1 MSAHRSTCRRS
12 CQLPP
17 APAACSAPASTAC
30 SAPAARGAA
39 NMLPYL
45 PVGVMLPNGNPGFL
59 SLFEL
64 QNPRASNIPRQHQ
77 SGFGRNRTLL
87 EPIMKKFF
95 VFFSLLSLLSISS
108 IAAGQVRPRRVG
120 DSSSA
125 PQTSTP
131 PVSTPAKPPVL
142 GGTNFPNNRR
152 PENPEDATP
161 TGPEEVDAGDIIRVD
176 TTLVTI
182 PVSVMDRDG
191 RYVPNLQKEEFR
203 IWEDGV
209 EQEVAFFQSVD
220 KPFSV
225 VLMLDTSPSTQFR
238 LEDIQD
244 AAISFVNQLRNDDRV
259 MVVSFN
265 DDIKILS
272 DFTTDRS
279 KLRKAIQRSKT
290 DDGTRLYDA
299 VDMVINQ
306 HLSRTH
312 GRKAIVLFTDGVD
325 TTSRRANF
333 DSNVMDAQELDALIY
348 PVQYD
353 TSRDMNV
360 NNYPVSRPSDIV
372 GQILGGILNGGRR
385 RGGGG
390 GGYPRGRGTM
400 RNDYEVA
407 DRYLRE
413 LANSTGGREYQADSL
428 QNMSYAFANVAEELR
443 RQYSIGYYPKR
454 PPQAGQRRQIRVRAR
469 QPNLAVRSRDSYI
482 FNPSGTAISDN
493 SSGSNPPVLNSRN

>member
-1 MSAHRSTCRRS
+1 
-12 CQLPP
+12 
-17 APAACSAPASTAC
+17 
-30 SAPAARGAA
+30 
-39 NMLPYL
+39 
-45 PVGVMLPNGNPGFL
+45 
-59 SLFEL
+59 
-64 QNPRASNIPRQHQ
+64 
-77 SGFGRNRTLL
+77 
-87 EPIMKKFF
+87 MKKFF
-95 VFFSLLSLLSISS
+95 AFLSLLALLSTSFS
-108 IAAGQVRPRRVG
+108 VGFGQGRPRRVG
-120 DSSSA
+120 NSTSVE
-125 PQTSTP
+125 QTTT
-131 PVSTPAKPPVL
+131 TPAPAPTKPPVL
-142 GGTNFPNNRR
+142 GGANYPNNR
-152 PENPEDATP
+152 PPQPQPDQTP
-161 TGPEEVDAGDIIRVD
+161 TGPEEVDAGDVIRVN

-209 EQEVAFFQSVD
+209 EQDVAFFQSVD

-244 AAISFVNQLRNDDRV
+244 AAITFVNQLRSDDKV

-272 DFTTDRS
+272 EFTTDRN
-279 KLRKAIQRSKT
+279 KLQRAIQRSKT

-306 HLSRTH
+306 QLSRVQ

-325 TTSRRANF
+325 TTSRRASYE
-333 DSNVMDAQELDALIY
+333 SNVMDAQELDALIY

-353 TSRDMNV
+353 TSRDMNTT
-360 NNYPVSRPSDIV
+360 NYPPMGQIDIW
-372 GQILGGILNGGRR
+372 GQILGGIFGGGRR

-390 GGYPRGRGTM
+390 GSPRGTG
-400 RNDYEVA
+400 RNDYEIGNQ
-407 DRYLRE
+407 YLRE
-413 LANSTGGREYQADSL
+413 LASSTGGRQYAADSL

-454 PPQAGQRRQIRVRAR
+454 PPQQGQRRLIRVRAR
-469 QPNLAVRSRDSYI
+469 QPNLAVRARDSYI
-482 FNPSGTAISDN
+482 FNPSGGTAVVDN
-493 SSGSNPPVLNSRN
+493 SNNSNPPVLKKLKDQTY

>member
-1 MSAHRSTCRRS
+1 
-12 CQLPP
+12 
-17 APAACSAPASTAC
+17 
-30 SAPAARGAA
+30 
-39 NMLPYL
+39 
-45 PVGVMLPNGNPGFL
+45 
-59 SLFEL
+59 
-64 QNPRASNIPRQHQ
+64 
-77 SGFGRNRTLL
+77 
-87 EPIMKKFF
+87 MKKFL
-95 VFFSLLSLLSISS
+95 VFLSLLSLFSTSITF
-108 IAAGQVRPRRVG
+108 AFGQGRPRRVG
-120 DSSSA
+120 QATTSA
-125 PQTSTP
+125 PETTP
-131 PVSTPAKPPVL
+131 ETTTPAPAPSKPPVL
-142 GGTNFPNNRR
+142 GGANYPNNRR
-152 PENPEDATP
+152 PDPQQPQAP

-244 AAISFVNQLRNDDRV
+244 AAISFVNQLRPDDKV

-272 DFTTDRS
+272 DLTTDRN
-279 KLRKAIQRSKT
+279 KLHKAIQRSKT

-306 HLSRTH
+306 QLNRIQ

-325 TTSRRANF
+325 TTSRRA
-333 DSNVMDAQELDALIY
+333 SYESSIMDAQELDALIY

-360 NNYPVSRPSDIV
+360 GNYPVGTPIDV
-372 GQILGGILNGGRR
+372 WDQILGGIFGGGRRSTGR

-390 GGYPRGRGTM
+390 YPGGGYPRPRGSGRG
-400 RNDYEVA
+400 DYQVGNE
-407 DRYLRE
+407 YLME

-454 PPQAGQRRQIRVRAR
+454 PPEAGQRRMIKVRAR
-469 QPNLAVRSRDSYI
+469 QPNLAVRSRESYI
-482 FNPSGTAISDN
+482 FNPSGSATVVDN
-493 SSGSNPPVLNSRN
+493 STRSNPPVLKR

>member
-1 MSAHRSTCRRS
+1 
-12 CQLPP
+12 
-17 APAACSAPASTAC
+17 
-30 SAPAARGAA
+30 
-39 NMLPYL
+39 
-45 PVGVMLPNGNPGFL
+45 
-59 SLFEL
+59 
-64 QNPRASNIPRQHQ
+64 
-77 SGFGRNRTLL
+77 
-87 EPIMKKFF
+87 MKKLF
-95 VFFSLLSLLSISS
+95 VFLSLLSLLATSLGTGF
-108 IAAGQVRPRRVG
+108 GQGRPRRVG
-120 DSSSA
+120 GSQSSGQSTSA
-125 PQTSTP
+125 PEIT
-131 PVSTPAKPPVL
+131 TPAPAPSKAPVL
-142 GGTNFPNNRR
+142 GGANYPNNRK
-152 PENPEDATP
+152 PEQQQDQTP
-161 TGPEEVDAGDIIRVD
+161 SGPEEVDAGDIIKVD

-244 AAISFVNQLRNDDRV
+244 AAISFVNQLRPDDKV

-272 DFTTDRS
+272 EFTTDRS
-279 KLRKAIQRSKT
+279 KLRRAIERSRT

-306 HLSRTH
+306 QLSRIQ

-325 TTSRRANF
+325 TTSRHANYQ
-333 DSNVMDAQELDALIY
+333 SNVMDAQELDALIY

-353 TSRDMNV
+353 TSRDMSIQSYPP
-360 NNYPVSRPSDIV
+360 NYPPMGSIDIF
-372 GQILGGILNGGRR
+372 GQILGGIFGGGGRR

-390 GGYPRGRGTM
+390 GGYPRGRGTQ
-400 RNDYEVA
+400 RDDYELA
-407 DRYLRE
+407 NYYLQE

-469 QPNLAVRSRDSYI
+469 QPNLAVRARDSYI
-482 FNPSGTAISDN
+482 FNPSGGASMVDN
-493 SSGSNPPVLNSRN
+493 SRANPPVLR

>member
-1 MSAHRSTCRRS
+1 
-12 CQLPP
+12 
-17 APAACSAPASTAC
+17 
-30 SAPAARGAA
+30 
-39 NMLPYL
+39 
-45 PVGVMLPNGNPGFL
+45 
-59 SLFEL
+59 
-64 QNPRASNIPRQHQ
+64 
-77 SGFGRNRTLL
+77 
-87 EPIMKKFF
+87 MKKFF
-95 VFFSLLSLLSISS
+95 IFLSLLSLLSTSIS
-108 IAAGQVRPRRVG
+108 IGFGQGRPRRVG
-120 DSSSA
+120 QQTEV
-125 PQTSTP
+125 PQTTS
-131 PVSTPAKPPVL
+131 PAPTKPPVL
-142 GGTNFPNNRR
+142 GGANNPNSRQ
-152 PENPEDATP
+152 PETQPDQTP
-161 TGPEEVDAGDIIRVD
+161 TGPEEVEAGDVIRVS

-244 AAISFVNQLRNDDRV
+244 AAISFVNQLRSDDKV

-265 DDIKILS
+265 DDIKVLS
-272 DFTTDRS
+272 DFTTDRER
-279 KLRKAIQRSKT
+279 LHRAIERAQT

-306 HLSRTH
+306 KLTRVS

-325 TTSRRANF
+325 TTSRRA
-333 DSNVMDAQELDALIY
+333 DYQSNVMDAQELDALIY

-353 TSRDMNV
+353 TAQDMNAGGTTV
-360 NNYPVSRPSDIV
+360 QVPVDIF
-372 GQILGGILNGGRR
+372 GQILGGIF
-385 RGGGG
+385 GGGG
-390 GGYPRGRGTM
+390 GGGGRHGGMRRGGRGTA
-400 RNDYEVA
+400 RGDYDVA
-407 DRYLRE
+407 NQYLLE
-413 LANSTGGREYQADSL
+413 LANSTGGREYRADSL

-469 QPNLAVRSRDSYI
+469 QPNLAVRARDSYI
-482 FNPSGTAISDN
+482 FNPSGTAIVSDN
-493 SSGSNPPVLNSRN
+493 AQRSNPVLH

>member
-1 MSAHRSTCRRS
+1 MRK
-12 CQLPP
+12 LF
-17 APAACSAPASTAC
+17 
-30 SAPAARGAA
+30 
-39 NMLPYL
+39 
-45 PVGVMLPNGNPGFL
+45 V
-59 SLFEL
+59 SL
-64 QNPRASNIPRQHQ
+64 
-77 SGFGRNRTLL
+77 
-87 EPIMKKFF
+87 
-95 VFFSLLSLLSISS
+95 SLLSLLITTMSTGF
-108 IAAGQVRPRRVG
+108 GQGRPRRVG
-120 DSSSA
+120 TSTTPA
-125 PQTSTP
+125 PQTETTAPTP
-131 PVSTPAKPPVL
+131 SRPPVL
-142 GGTNFPNNRR
+142 GGANNPGNR
-152 PENPEDATP
+152 PPQTQPDDPATEA
-161 TGPEEVDAGDIIRVD
+161 PEEVDAGDVIKINS
-176 TTLVTI
+176 TLITI

-244 AAISFVNQLRNDDRV
+244 AAISFVNQLRSDDKV

-272 DFTTDRS
+272 EFTTDRH
-279 KLRKAIQRSKT
+279 KLERAIQRSKT

-306 HLSRTH
+306 QLSRVQ

-325 TTSRRANF
+325 TTSRRASY

-348 PVQYD
+348 PVQYN
-353 TSRDMNV
+353 TQSDMNV
-360 NNYPVSRPSDIV
+360 IVNQPMPQIDIF
-372 GQILGGILNGGRR
+372 GQILGGIFGGGRRRGGR

-390 GGYPRGRGTM
+390 GGGYPGGGGGYPGGGGNGPTM
-400 RNDYEVA
+400 RGDYEIA
-407 DRYLRE
+407 YRYLTE
-413 LANSTGGREYQADSL
+413 LANATGGREYQADSL

-469 QPNLAVRSRDSYI
+469 QPNLAVRARDSYI
-482 FNPSGTAISDN
+482 FNPSGTAVISDN
-493 SSGSNPPVLNSRN
+493 STRSNPPVLKKLNSEF

>member
-1 MSAHRSTCRRS
+1 MR
-12 CQLPP
+12 
-17 APAACSAPASTAC
+17 
-30 SAPAARGAA
+30 
-39 NMLPYL
+39 
-45 PVGVMLPNGNPGFL
+45 
-59 SLFEL
+59 
-64 QNPRASNIPRQHQ
+64 
-77 SGFGRNRTLL
+77 
-87 EPIMKKFF
+87 KFF
-95 VFFSLLSLLSISS
+95 VFLSLLSLLLTSMS
-108 IAAGQVRPRRVG
+108 AGFGQVRPRRVG
-120 DSSSA
+120 QSTSA
-125 PQTSTP
+125 PQTTP
-131 PVSTPAKPPVL
+131 QTTAPAPSRPPVL
-142 GGTNFPNNRR
+142 GGANNPNNR
-152 PENPEDATP
+152 PPVTQQDQGPA
-161 TGPEEVDAGDIIRVD
+161 GPEEVDAGDIVRVN

-244 AAISFVNQLRNDDRV
+244 AAISFVNQLRSDDKV

-272 DFTTDRS
+272 EFTTDRNR
-279 KLRKAIQRSKT
+279 LQRAIQRSKT

-306 HLSRTH
+306 QLSRIQ

-325 TTSRRANF
+325 TTSRRAGF

-353 TSRDMNV
+353 TSSDMNV
-360 NNYPVSRPSDIV
+360 IVNQPAPKIDIF
-372 GQILGGILNGGRR
+372 GQILGGIFGGKNNK
-385 RGGGG
+385 GGGG
-390 GGYPRGRGTM
+390 GSSRRD
-400 RNDYEVA
+400 DY
-407 DRYLRE
+407 DIGNRYLRE
-413 LANSTGGREYQADSL
+413 LANSTGGREYHADSL
-428 QNMSYAFANVAEELR
+428 QNMTSAFANVAEELR

-454 PPQAGQRRQIRVRAR
+454 PPQVGQRRQIRVRAR
-469 QPNLAVRSRDSYI
+469 QPNLAVRARDSYI
-482 FNPSGTAISDN
+482 FNPSGTAVFSDN
-493 SSGSNPPVLNSRN
+493 STRSDAPVLKKLTTDFRQD